1 MPGIARPPVNSEKSI
16 ARALSRT
23 AFIIVVFLLLIMAAC
38 CRTTVEPGH
47 EKVFNRKP
55 AIFLWMGGVSPEPLK
70 SGSTFI
76 APTTSEIDVNML
88 PETFDEEFKDIMPR
102 DNNPVDY
109 HTAVRLRILDS
120 VAMVR
125 NFGTDWY
132 RSNVQRPF
140 QTMNRQELR
149 QYSMP
154 ELALQ
159 QEVVA
164 TVEAS
169 LKKQLADY
177 VASIRRKDGT
187 PGGLP
192 VEVQDVTLGRI
203 APQPEIIASYN
214 ETGVQQQRAKTE
226 AQRAAAEVAR
236 KDAETKR
243 ALADKAYEETM
254 GLTAPQ
260 YIQLQQI
267 RMCGEKAGG
276 CTVILNGSATPVVSV
291 K

>member
-1 MPGIARPPVNSEKSI
+1 M
-16 ARALSRT
+16 T
-23 AFIIVVFLLLIMAAC
+23 TC

-70 SGSTFI
+70 SGSAFI

-88 PETFDEEFKDIMPR
+88 PQTFDEEFKDIMPR

-109 HTAVRLRILDS
+109 HAAVRLRIVDS
-120 VAMVR
+120 VGMVK

-132 RSNVQRPF
+132 RNNVQRPF

-164 TVEAS
+164 TVESS

-177 VASIRRKDGT
+177 LASIRRKDGT

-203 APQPEIIASYN
+203 SPQPEIIASYN

-236 KDAETKR
+236 KDAETRR
-243 ALADKAYEETM
+243 ALADRAYEETM
-254 GLTAPQ
+254 GLTPAQ

-267 RMCGEKAGG
+267 KMCGEKAGA